1 MFKVICASQDSLNN
15 KLDDKNIKSVSH
27 PVLARKR
34 PGIYKD
40 HYDETIC
47 VTVEFYKTVEKIL
60 PQKNKHFIGYP
71 YLYPNSKDLVKF
83 P

>member
-1 MFKVICASQDSLNN
+1 MFKVICTSQDSLNN

-27 PVLARKR
+27 PVLARNI

-40 HYDETIC
+40 HYDDTIC

-60 PQKNKHFIGYP
+60 PQKNKHGNFR
-71 YLYPNSKDLVKF
+71 F
-83 P
+83 